1 MRRIGRIILMA
12 AGLVMMCVILVISG
26 FVETGVCLLGILG
39 CGRSVQEQSIT
50 EPGRRIP
57 DLPCAGCF

>member
-26 FVETGVCLLGILG
+26 FVETGVPPLGSLG
-39 CGRSVQEQSIT
+39 MWTV
-50 EPGRRIP
+50 
-57 DLPCAGCF
+57 CAGAVYYGAGEENS